1 MLRKSLATETTS
13 LTIVPTRMYLKDG
26 WIKIELAVAKGKKLH
41 DKRESKR
48 KREVEREM
56 ARARG
61 AREA

>member
-1 MLRKSLATETTS
+1 
-13 LTIVPTRMYLKDG
+13 MYLKDG
-26 WIKIELAVAKGKKLH
+26 WIKIELAVAKGKKLY

-48 KREVEREM
+48 TREVEREM